1 MLWSTS
7 YLVFNELSECLSR
20 QTNIS
25 IISHS
30 GYTYSIISL
39 LRALSERGGER
50 ERARD
55 RARNDRLTVQKK
67 NAVCCRNGEKV
78 PRGKRQTHTLW
89 LSRGKKRNKKKKD
102 E

>member
-7 YLVFNELSECLSR
+7 YLGFNELSECLSR

-30 GYTYSIISL
+30 GYTYSTISL
-39 LRALSERGGER
+39 LRALNERGGS

-78 PRGKRQTHTLW
+78 PRGKRQTRTL
-89 LSRGKKRNKKKKD
+89 
-102 E
+102 